1 MVPLAEH
8 VAVLEL
14 HLDVLDF
21 HWLGAACGVRPP
33 QMDLVAAASRHFHFL
48 RWPSGHADVVLLRA
62 WLLPEVDLHEIR
74 RRPCLPAEQAV
85 VHRPDRGHTDGAVH
99 PDDRRNAVLCV
110 YRTDGVTREDIG
122 LWANGLTSKYVG

>member
-1 MVPLAEH
+1 MVPLAEY

-21 HWLGAACGVRPP
+21 DRIGVACGVRPS
-33 QMDLVAAASRHFHFL
+33 QMDMVAAASRHFHFL
-48 RWPSGHADVVLLRA
+48 RRPSGHADVVLLRA

-74 RRPCLPAEQAV
+74 RRPRLPTEQTV
-85 VHRPDRGHTDGAVH
+85 VHRPDRGHADGAVH

-110 YRTDGVTREDIG
+110 YGTDGVIALRAMLMDYG
-122 LWANGLTSKYVG
+122 L